1 MRSCFLIFFFASGDI
16 LKNKLT
22 FGYGMARIRA
32 ISADGMEYNMSART
46 EGRRAEVPAG
56 FAGRDPET
64 SPPAARHRSA
74 VLYLTV
80 LSSIQIQ

>member
-1 MRSCFLIFFFASGDI
+1 MFSDFLLSSGGI
-16 LKNKLT
+16 LKNKFT
-22 FGYGMARIRA
+22 FGYVMARIRA
-32 ISADGMEYNMSART
+32 ISADGMEYSMSTRPEERRT
-46 EGRRAEVPAG
+46 EVPAG